1 MGIVVAAAVVAMCAA
16 AVLFIPFTYHVT
28 IYAGNPSRIGIRAG
42 WFGRALCGTWSY
54 TCGQRPVS
62 SLYVAW
68 KRQAGRPDLSEEA
81 AEKTAAQ
88 AEEAVRQHMEA
99 NDAVTYETLK
109 QAGDGSAPKTASF
122 HWKPLV
128 FNTDFAA
135 AFFCWLGRI
144 LYHSRVRTLDIR
156 GVVGL
161 GQPYE
166 TGLLAGALYTVV
178 PDAIGGLR
186 FDYLEERYDSTIRGS
201 GTLYPAAL
209 LWYSALFIASRPVRR
224 LIAGWHASKRGEH
237 HGQHNKKQSGND
249 LQ

>member
-1 MGIVVAAAVVAMCAA
+1 MGIVVITAAAVLCAA
-16 AVLFIPFTYHVT
+16 AVLFIPFTYHV
-28 IYAGNPSRIGIRAG
+28 SIR
-42 WFGRALCGTWSY
+42 T
-54 TCGQRPVS
+54 
-62 SLYVAW
+62 
-68 KRQAGRPDLSEEA
+68 GRPFRLWDLSEDT
-81 AEKTAAQ
+81 AEKGADQAA
-88 AEEAVRQHMEA
+88 EAVRQPAET
-99 NDAVTYETLK
+99 DSAVTYESLK
-109 QAGDGSAPKTASF
+109 QEDDSGATKTKDF

-128 FNTDFAA
+128 FNRDFAA

-144 LYHSRVRTLDIR
+144 LHHSRVRSLDIR
-156 GVVGL
+156 GVIGL
-161 GQPYE
+161 GQPHE
-166 TGLLAGALYTVV
+166 TGLLAGALYAVV

-237 HGQHNKKQSGND
+237 HGQHDKKQSGND